1 MGATSILCV
10 LVLALPKKR
19 FLACSLSLASVVRG
33 ESRKFLTVPNFEVKD
48 DGLMENAARQPNQL
62 AKL

>member
-1 MGATSILCV
+1 V
-10 LVLALPKKR
+10 LLKDT
-19 FLACSLSLASVVRG
+19 G